1 MESELS
7 AIVNLSLRNNPSMQH
22 YMNYSCLKHSLKHLS
37 RKTRLTREC
46 RKISNLI
53 QLSTLGMLR
62 LLRITIAESSDYTE
76 YDFFRRIG
84 SEDTPELRASAAL

>member
-1 MESELS
+1 MCYKQKCKVVSL
-7 AIVNLSLRNNPSMQH
+7 NLAHPV
-22 YMNYSCLKHSLKHLS
+22 
-37 RKTRLTREC
+37 
-46 RKISNLI
+46 
-53 QLSTLGMLR
+53 GMLR